1 MVHLR
6 KFKGFWIHLC
16 ILKNFPKLIGKQI
29 LQEGYSVEQ
38 LNGCFW
44 LDTFY
49 NELVIRRRIKE
60 QPVKHILSCHSNI
73 YESEQFFYIPQ
84 CIHFHSLGRFTYDVH
99 ENCHIFKTPNSTCP
113 AASKFLPPPWPW
125 TSNFKLTTPPA
136 HSKW

>member
-1 MVHLR
+1 MCEMVHLR

-60 QPVKHILSCHSNI
+60 GTACKTHSVMSFKHLWKWTIFLHSTMYTFSFFGTIHIWRPWKLSHFQDPQLHLSSCIQIS
-73 YESEQFFYIPQ
+73 STPLTMDVQF
-84 CIHFHSLGRFTYDVH
+84 
-99 ENCHIFKTPNSTCP
+99 
-113 AASKFLPPPWPW
+113 
-125 TSNFKLTTPPA
+125 
-136 HSKW
+136 